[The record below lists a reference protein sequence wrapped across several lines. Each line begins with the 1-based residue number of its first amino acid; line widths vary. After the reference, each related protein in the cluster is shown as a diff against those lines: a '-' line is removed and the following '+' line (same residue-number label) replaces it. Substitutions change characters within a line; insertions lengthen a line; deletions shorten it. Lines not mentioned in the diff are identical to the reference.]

1 MRVRYIFSVLFI
13 VAGLVLGG
21 LGVLQK
27 TLWAPSENITASTT
41 LEDPGP
47 LLVVD
52 PGVLNLYDTPA
63 KLTIEGEGDLVMVEQ
78 SKEFVDAWVGDTTH
92 TNISGLSGEGAL
104 AAERTDGEQAT
115 APNPATGDTWNSVT
129 TGEGTLELTW
139 DEDPGR
145 TTFLVA
151 SDGTQPAATD
161 VTVEWPNHAETPW
174 ALPLIIG
181 GAVLVVIGIVLAVT
195 RWRRGRKDRARREAR
210 VERRKK
216 LVETGAAFAVVPAI
230 ALAGCAP
237 SPELPT
243 PQPAAAPSTAPA
255 SVTDEQITKIL
266 EDTAKVVAD
275 ADGKTDAKALEPRAA
290 GAFATQRNL
299 AYEVKK
305 KSEDFTLPPAVA
317 DQEVLVNW
325 TTQTDTWP
333 RITSVVASDEEIG
346 QTQYLVFSQED
357 VRAPYKLVAQTT
369 LVPGVEFPSVA
380 DARAGALP
388 VAGDSEDF
396 VLKPQDITGRYADVL
411 THGDRSKFA
420 GDFSVDALRLRLA
433 GEQKNLTDS
442 LASGNATVEFSYSAD
457 SNELVVQQT
466 ADGAAIVTGV
476 VGGTTTMTPE
486 KEDDRVGKLSLTS
499 PISDIVGETETEQS
513 VESTRQMQVTFFVPK
528 ADAAE
533 DARAVEL
540 IGVTDTMSGA
550 ELK

>member
-255 SVTDEQITKIL
+255 SVTDDQITKIL

-275 ADGKTDAKALEPRAA
+275 ADGKTDAKVLEPRAA

-411 THGDRSKFA
+411 THGDQSKFA

-442 LASGNATVEFSYSAD
+442 LASGNATAEFSYSAD
-457 SNELVVQQT
+457 SNALVVQQT

-476 VGGTTTMTPE
+476 VNGTTTMTPE

>member
-92 TNISGLSGEGAL
+92 TNITGLSGEGAL

-411 THGDRSKFA
+411 THGDQSKFA

-457 SNELVVQQT
+457 SNALVVQQT

>member
-275 ADGKTDAKALEPRAA
+275 ADGKTDAKSLEPRAA

>member
-1 MRVRYIFSVLFI
+1 MRYIFSVLFI

-92 TNISGLSGEGAL
+92 TNITGLSGEGAL

-411 THGDRSKFA
+411 THGDQSKFA

-457 SNELVVQQT
+457 SNALVVQQT